1 MPENTDSTQGVASR
15 QSATLPAVHYVL
27 DPSISRFTVRVF
39 ASGVLSAFGHSPT
52 VAVRDFTGEASFVAD
67 TLEHASLRVVVQ
79 AASLRVAD
87 SISDKDRREIE
98 SEMQQGVLESTRY
111 PEISYECTRVSVNQT
126 ANGPIAVSLAGT
138 LTLHGISRGVTVPAQ
153 LALLGDTLRA
163 FGEFQLRQSDFNIK
177 QVSAIGGGLKVKDEV
192 KVSFDL
198 VARKQG

>member
-1 MPENTDSTQGVASR
+1 MPENTDVTQGVAG
-15 QSATLPAVHYVL
+15 QPSATVPISHYVL
-27 DPSISRFTVRVF
+27 DPGVSRFTVRVV

-52 VAVRDFTGEASFVAD
+52 IAVRDFTGEASFVPG
-67 TLEHASLRVVVQ
+67 TLEQAGLRVVVQ
-79 AASLRVAD
+79 AASLKVAD

-98 SEMQQGVLESTRY
+98 SEMQQGVLESTRF
-111 PEISYECTRVSVNQT
+111 PEITYECNRVSVNQP

-153 LALLGDTLRA
+153 VAVLGDTLRA

-198 VARKQG
+198 VARKRD